1 MNKIDE
7 PLIVKNSVQEEKE
20 KNKELS
26 FKNKDFLNEDFIIKL
41 FFKQIK
47 KIVDL
52 ANLRPIN
59 EEDLGIL
66 SEKNSSKTLSFNIK
80 KDNIFNENLAYIL
93 FKTHFKAFLLILL
106 INFISIFLNI
116 NIIAT
121 LRNIIIYFRK
131 DNNYETNKILILSI
145 KFILFQFINIF
156 LQKHLEYKNNIISIQ
171 ITAELKY
178 LIFQK
183 IFKLT
188 KNSKIDN
195 AKLINFTQ
203 NDSQK
208 IMMSISTLSNL
219 ICFPILIS
227 IYCIMLFNYMGK
239 TFIFGFIALILNFV
253 ITFYLQNQMKYRQ
266 MEKQKSIDNRMKITT
281 NTLNSIKNIKENNFD
296 SYFLNK
302 ILESRD
308 KELIC
313 YNNLFKV
320 ANKIRTFLWFSPIFI
335 SMVSI
340 VFYIYY
346 SNDMKVENI
355 FTCLGIF
362 TSLQDP
368 IREFANSCTNIFAS
382 YASLIRIQNFLKE
395 EEKKIIYQN
404 KADKDN
410 NNVIFISNGNFYYN
424 NQNYILKNINLS
436 IKKGELVMII
446 GQIGSGKTTLF
457 NALLNNILSSPE
469 TKININ
475 NSIAYIKQNP
485 FIKYDTIK
493 NNILFF
499 DKYDEE
505 KYNKVLNLSELE
517 KDIKSFN
524 KSDDTMI
531 SEKGT
536 TLSGGQ
542 KSRIALAR
550 ALYSNKEIYLFDDPI
565 SSLDNNVANRI
576 IENCIISELKDKTR
590 LLITHSLDYLNKAD
604 RILLLKDGEI
614 VYNGNYE
621 NLIGIDEFKKF
632 KEYLENKEISI
643 KKPIEKNNQNEI
655 KNISNQ
661 NNINPIKSNINMIN
675 FIKKYIELLGGYKN
689 LFPIIIILILWLI
702 FKGLSDFKLLEIGK
716 NIEEKN
722 INTYSLYFYILYIII
737 ATLLIYIRLI
747 KITKNSLLGNKQLH
761 KNCISK
767 IIKAP
772 INLYH
777 DITPRSQ
784 IINNL
789 SKDLSIV
796 DFFSPVMFGNVL
808 SFGGIFLLTFII
820 TSYFQPICILFIPLS
835 FIFGIKL
842 LHYYLKCSRTLTL
855 MESKSN
861 QPILTLLNEAYDGF
875 STIKCFGVE
884 YYYIEDFYKKLD
896 KFLLHN
902 YFLKGSSTWFT
913 FTLELYSLF
922 FKSFLLCL
930 IIIFKNNF
938 KPETI
943 GLLLTYTIQLQDT
956 FIRFLVFF
964 SVFENSMMA
973 FNRCLSYK
981 NIIIEHPSI
990 TEYDKEIN
998 NWPKKGNIEFKNVN
1012 IKYRKDLD
1020 YVLKEI
1026 TFKINSGEKIG
1037 ICGRTGCGKTTL
1049 TLALIRILELN
1060 EGKILIDDID
1070 ISKIGMDKLRNS
1082 ISIVTQE
1089 PFVFEGTLKEN
1100 IEPNNNYNN
1109 NDIENLLNMFNEFN
1123 NNKFN
1128 LNLKITENGNNLSFG
1143 EKQILCI
1150 IRALIKKSNILI
1162 LDEATSN
1169 IDLEIEEKIFNII
1182 YKYKKECTIITIAHR
1197 VKNLKNYDK
1206 IFVLDEGKIIE
1217 NDSPKNLLNNKES
1230 MFSELYYK

>member
-7 PLIVKNSVQEEKE
+7 PLIVKIPNEEEKK
-20 KNKELS
+20 KNNELS
-26 FKNKDFLNEDFIIKL
+26 FKNKDYINENIMTKL
-41 FFKQIK
+41 LFKHIK
-47 KIVDL
+47 KIIDL
-52 ANLRPIN
+52 ANLRPIS
-59 EEDLGIL
+59 EGDLGIL

-80 KDNIFNENLAYIL
+80 KDNIFNENLVYIF
-93 FKTHFKAFLLILL
+93 FKTHKKEFLFILL

-116 NIIAT
+116 NT
-121 LRNIIIYFRK
+121 VSTFRNIIIYFRK
-131 DNNYETNKILILSI
+131 DNNYENNKILSLSI

-156 LQKHLEYKNNIISIQ
+156 LQKHLENKNNIISIQ
-171 ITAELKY
+171 IAAELKY

-188 KNSKIDN
+188 KKSKIDN

-208 IMMSISTLSNL
+208 IMMSISTLANL
-219 ICFPILIS
+219 ICFPILIL

-253 ITFYLQNQMKYRQ
+253 ITFYLQNQMKNRQ

-281 NTLNSIKNIKENNFD
+281 NTLNNIKNIKENNFD

-302 ILESRD
+302 ILESRN

-340 VFYIYY
+340 SFYIYY

-395 EEKKIIYQN
+395 EENKIINEN
-404 KADKDN
+404 KNHEN
-410 NNVIFISNGNFYYN
+410 NDVISISNGNFYYN
-424 NQNYILKNINLS
+424 NHNYILKNINFS

-457 NALLNNILSSPE
+457 NALLNNILSSPQ
-469 TKININ
+469 TIIKIN
-475 NSIAYIKQNP
+475 NSIAYTNQNP
-485 FIKYDTIK
+485 FIKFDTIK

-499 DKYDEE
+499 NEYDEE
-505 KYNKVLNLSELE
+505 KYNKILNLCELE

-524 KSDDTMI
+524 KGDYTII

-542 KSRIALAR
+542 KSRISLAR

-565 SSLDNNVANRI
+565 SSLDNNIANRI
-576 IENCIISELKDKTR
+576 MENCIISELKDKTR
-590 LLITHSLDYLNKAD
+590 LLITHSLDYLKKAD

-614 VYNGNYE
+614 IYNGNYD
-621 NLIGIDEFKKF
+621 NLIGIDEFKNF
-632 KEYLENKEISI
+632 KEYIENKEQSNKNSI
-643 KKPIEKNNQNEI
+643 DKNYQKEI
-655 KNISNQ
+655 KDISNQ
-661 NNINPIKSNINMIN
+661 NNMNQIKPNINMVN
-675 FIKKYIELLGGYKN
+675 FIKKYIELLGGYKS
-689 LFPIIIILILWLI
+689 LFPIIIFLILWLI

-722 INTYSLYFYILYIII
+722 NKNYSLYFYIIYIII
-737 ATLLIYIRLI
+737 ASLLIYIRLN
-747 KITKNSLLGNKQLH
+747 KITKNSLLGNKELH
-761 KNCISK
+761 KNIISK

-808 SFGGIFLLTFII
+808 SFGGIFILTFII
-820 TSYFQPICILFIPLS
+820 TSFFQPICILFIPLS

-842 LHYYLKCSRTLTL
+842 LHYYLKCSRPLTL
-855 MESKSN
+855 MESKCN
-861 QPILTLLNEAYDGF
+861 QPILTLLNEAYDGL
-875 STIKCFGVE
+875 STIKCFNVE

-913 FTLELYSLF
+913 FNLELYSLF
-922 FKSFLLCL
+922 FKSFLLSL
-930 IIIFKNNF
+930 IIYFQNNF

-964 SVFENSMMA
+964 SIFENSMMA

-981 NIIIEHPSI
+981 NIIIEHPSK
-990 TEYDKEIN
+990 TEYDKEID
-998 NWPKKGNIEFKNVN
+998 NWPKNGNIEFKNVN
-1012 IKYRKDLD
+1012 IKYRKDLN

-1026 TFKINSGEKIG
+1026 SFKINSGEKIG
-1037 ICGRTGCGKTTL
+1037 ICGRTGSGKTTL
-1049 TLALIRILELN
+1049 TLALVRILELN
-1060 EGKILIDDID
+1060 EGIILIDDID

-1082 ISIVTQE
+1082 ISIVTQD
-1089 PFVFEGTLKEN
+1089 PFVFEGSLKEN
-1100 IEPNNNYNN
+1100 IDPNNNYNN
-1109 NDIENLLNMFNEFN
+1109 NEIENLLNIFNEPQK
-1123 NNKFN
+1123 NKFN
-1128 LNLKITENGNNLSFG
+1128 LNLKISENGNNLSFG
-1143 EKQILCI
+1143 EKQIICI
-1150 IRALIKKSNILI
+1150 IRALIKKNNILI

-1169 IDLEIEEKIFNII
+1169 IDLELEEKIFNII
-1182 YKYKKECTIITIAHR
+1182 YKYKKESTIITISHR

-1206 IFVLDEGKIIE
+1206 IFVIDEGKIIE
-1217 NDSPKNLLNNKES
+1217 NDSPNNLLNNKGS

>member
-7 PLIVKNSVQEEKE
+7 PLIVKIPNEEKKK
-20 KNKELS
+20 KNNELS
-26 FKNKDFLNEDFIIKL
+26 FKNKDYINENIMTKL
-41 FFKQIK
+41 LFKHIK
-47 KIVDL
+47 KIIDL
-52 ANLRPIN
+52 ANLRPIS
-59 EEDLGIL
+59 EGDLGIL

-80 KDNIFNENLAYIL
+80 KDNIFNENLVYIF
-93 FKTHFKAFLLILL
+93 FKTHKKEFLFILL

-116 NIIAT
+116 NT
-121 LRNIIIYFRK
+121 VSTFRNIIIYFRK
-131 DNNYETNKILILSI
+131 DNNYENNKIISLSI

-156 LQKHLEYKNNIISIQ
+156 LQKHLENKNNIISIQ
-171 ITAELKY
+171 IAAELKY

-188 KNSKIDN
+188 KKSKIDN

-208 IMMSISTLSNL
+208 IMMSISTLANL
-219 ICFPILIS
+219 ICFPILIL

-253 ITFYLQNQMKYRQ
+253 ITFYLQNQMKNRQ

-281 NTLNSIKNIKENNFD
+281 NTLNNIKNIKENNFD

-302 ILESRD
+302 ILESRN

-340 VFYIYY
+340 SFYIYY

-395 EEKKIIYQN
+395 EENKIINEN
-404 KADKDN
+404 KNHEN
-410 NNVIFISNGNFYYN
+410 NDVISISNGNFYYN
-424 NQNYILKNINLS
+424 NHNYILKNINFS

-457 NALLNNILSSPE
+457 NALLNNILSSPQ
-469 TKININ
+469 TIIKIN
-475 NSIAYIKQNP
+475 NSIAYTNQNP
-485 FIKYDTIK
+485 FIKFDTIK

-499 DKYDEE
+499 NEYDEE
-505 KYNKVLNLSELE
+505 KYNKILNLCELE

-524 KSDDTMI
+524 KGDYTII

-542 KSRIALAR
+542 KSRISLAR

-565 SSLDNNVANRI
+565 SSLDNNIANRI

-590 LLITHSLDYLNKAD
+590 LLITHSLDYLKKAD

-614 VYNGNYE
+614 IYNGNYD
-621 NLIGIDEFKKF
+621 NLIGIDEFKNF
-632 KEYLENKEISI
+632 KEYIENKEQSNKNSI
-643 KKPIEKNNQNEI
+643 DKNYQKEI
-655 KNISNQ
+655 KDISNQ
-661 NNINPIKSNINMIN
+661 NNMNQIKPNINMVN
-675 FIKKYIELLGGYKN
+675 FIKKYIELLGGYKS
-689 LFPIIIILILWLI
+689 LFPIIIFLILWLI

-722 INTYSLYFYILYIII
+722 NKNYSLYFYIIYIII
-737 ATLLIYIRLI
+737 ASLLIYIRLN
-747 KITKNSLLGNKQLH
+747 KITKNSLLGNKELH
-761 KNCISK
+761 KNIISK

-808 SFGGIFLLTFII
+808 SFGGIFILTFII
-820 TSYFQPICILFIPLS
+820 TSFFQPICILFIPLS

-842 LHYYLKCSRTLTL
+842 LHYYLKCSRPLTL
-855 MESKSN
+855 MESKCN
-861 QPILTLLNEAYDGF
+861 QPILTLLNEAYDGL
-875 STIKCFGVE
+875 STIKCFNVE

-913 FTLELYSLF
+913 FNLELYSLF
-922 FKSFLLCL
+922 FKSFLLSL
-930 IIIFKNNF
+930 IIYFQNNF

-964 SVFENSMMA
+964 SIFENSMMA

-981 NIIIEHPSI
+981 NIIIEHPSK
-990 TEYDKEIN
+990 TEYDKEID
-998 NWPKKGNIEFKNVN
+998 NWPKNGNIEFKNVN
-1012 IKYRKDLD
+1012 IKYRKDLN

-1026 TFKINSGEKIG
+1026 SFKINSGEKIG
-1037 ICGRTGCGKTTL
+1037 ICGRTGSGKTTL
-1049 TLALIRILELN
+1049 TLALVRILELN
-1060 EGKILIDDID
+1060 EGIILIDDID

-1082 ISIVTQE
+1082 ISIVTQD
-1089 PFVFEGTLKEN
+1089 PFVFEGSLKEN
-1100 IEPNNNYNN
+1100 IDPNNNYNN
-1109 NDIENLLNMFNEFN
+1109 NEIENLLNMFNEFHK
-1123 NNKFN
+1123 NKFN
-1128 LNLKITENGNNLSFG
+1128 LNLKISENGNNLSFG
-1143 EKQILCI
+1143 EKQIICI
-1150 IRALIKKSNILI
+1150 IRALIKKNNILI

-1169 IDLEIEEKIFNII
+1169 IDLELEEKIFNII
-1182 YKYKKECTIITIAHR
+1182 YKYKKESTIITISHR

-1217 NDSPKNLLNNKES
+1217 NDSPNNLLNNKGS

>member
-7 PLIVKNSVQEEKE
+7 PLIVKIPNEEEKK
-20 KNKELS
+20 KNNELS
-26 FKNKDFLNEDFIIKL
+26 FKNKDYINENIMTKL
-41 FFKQIK
+41 LFKHIK
-47 KIVDL
+47 KIIDL
-52 ANLRPIN
+52 ANLRPIS
-59 EEDLGIL
+59 EGDLGIL

-80 KDNIFNENLAYIL
+80 KDNIFNENLVYIF
-93 FKTHFKAFLLILL
+93 FKTHKKEFLFILL

-116 NIIAT
+116 NT
-121 LRNIIIYFRK
+121 VSTFRNIIIYFRK
-131 DNNYETNKILILSI
+131 DNNYENNKIISLSI

-156 LQKHLEYKNNIISIQ
+156 LQKHLENKNNIISIQ
-171 ITAELKY
+171 IAAELKY

-188 KNSKIDN
+188 KKSKIDN

-208 IMMSISTLSNL
+208 IMMSISTLANL
-219 ICFPILIS
+219 ICFPILIL

-239 TFIFGFIALILNFV
+239 TFIFGFIALTLNFV
-253 ITFYLQNQMKYRQ
+253 ITFYLQNQMKNRQ

-281 NTLNSIKNIKENNFD
+281 NTLNNIKNIKENNFD

-302 ILESRD
+302 ILESRN

-340 VFYIYY
+340 SFYIYY

-395 EEKKIIYQN
+395 EENKIINEN
-404 KADKDN
+404 KNHEN
-410 NNVIFISNGNFYYN
+410 NDVISISNGNFYYN
-424 NQNYILKNINLS
+424 NHNYILKNINFS

-457 NALLNNILSSPE
+457 NALLNNILSSPQ
-469 TKININ
+469 TIIKIN
-475 NSIAYIKQNP
+475 NSIAYTNQNP
-485 FIKYDTIK
+485 FIKFDTIK

-499 DKYDEE
+499 NEYDEE
-505 KYNKVLNLSELE
+505 KYNKILNLCELE

-524 KSDDTMI
+524 KGDYTII

-542 KSRIALAR
+542 KSRISLAR

-565 SSLDNNVANRI
+565 SSLDNNIANRI
-576 IENCIISELKDKTR
+576 MENCIISELKDKTR
-590 LLITHSLDYLNKAD
+590 LLITHSLDYLKKAD

-614 VYNGNYE
+614 IYNGNYD
-621 NLIGIDEFKKF
+621 NLIGIDEFKNF
-632 KEYLENKEISI
+632 KEYIENKEQSNKNSI
-643 KKPIEKNNQNEI
+643 DKNYQKEI
-655 KNISNQ
+655 KDISNQ
-661 NNINPIKSNINMIN
+661 NNMNQIKPNINMVN
-675 FIKKYIELLGGYKN
+675 LIKKYIELLGGYKS
-689 LFPIIIILILWLI
+689 LFPIIIFLILWLI

-722 INTYSLYFYILYIII
+722 NKNYSLYFYIIYIII
-737 ATLLIYIRLI
+737 ASLLIYIRLN
-747 KITKNSLLGNKQLH
+747 KITKNSLLGNKELH
-761 KNCISK
+761 KNIISK

-808 SFGGIFLLTFII
+808 SFGGIFILTFII
-820 TSYFQPICILFIPLS
+820 TSFFQPICILFIPLS

-842 LHYYLKCSRTLTL
+842 LHYYLKCSRPLTL
-855 MESKSN
+855 MESKCN
-861 QPILTLLNEAYDGF
+861 QPILTLLNEAYDGL
-875 STIKCFGVE
+875 STIKCFNVE

-913 FTLELYSLF
+913 FNLELYSLF
-922 FKSFLLCL
+922 FKSFLLSL
-930 IIIFKNNF
+930 IIYFQNNF

-964 SVFENSMMA
+964 SIFENSMMA

-981 NIIIEHPSI
+981 NIIIEHPSR
-990 TEYDKEIN
+990 TEYDKEID
-998 NWPKKGNIEFKNVN
+998 NWPKNGNIEFKNVN
-1012 IKYRKDLD
+1012 IKYRKDLN

-1026 TFKINSGEKIG
+1026 SFKINSGEKIG
-1037 ICGRTGCGKTTL
+1037 ICGRTGSGKTTL
-1049 TLALIRILELN
+1049 TLALVRILELN
-1060 EGKILIDDID
+1060 EGIILIDDID

-1082 ISIVTQE
+1082 ISIVTQD
-1089 PFVFEGTLKEN
+1089 PFVFEGSLKEN
-1100 IEPNNNYNN
+1100 IDPNNNYNN
-1109 NDIENLLNMFNEFN
+1109 NEIENLLNMFNEFHK
-1123 NNKFN
+1123 NKFN
-1128 LNLKITENGNNLSFG
+1128 LNLQISENGNNLSFG
-1143 EKQILCI
+1143 EKQIICI
-1150 IRALIKKSNILI
+1150 IRALIKKNNILI

-1169 IDLEIEEKIFNII
+1169 IDLELEEKIFNII
-1182 YKYKKECTIITIAHR
+1182 YKYKKESTIITISHR

-1217 NDSPKNLLNNKES
+1217 NDSPNNLLNNKGS

>member
-80 KDNIFNENLAYIL
+80 KDNIFNENLVYIF
-93 FKTHFKAFLLILL
+93 FKTHKKEFLFILL

-116 NIIAT
+116 NT
-121 LRNIIIYFRK
+121 VSTFRNIIIYFRK
-131 DNNYETNKILILSI
+131 DNNYENNKIISLCI

-156 LQKHLEYKNNIISIQ
+156 LQKHLENKNNIISIQ
-171 ITAELKY
+171 IAAELKY

-188 KNSKIDN
+188 KKSKIDN

-208 IMMSISTLSNL
+208 IMLSISTLANL
-219 ICFPILIS
+219 ICFPILIL

-253 ITFYLQNQMKYRQ
+253 ITFYLQNQMKNRQ

-281 NTLNSIKNIKENNFD
+281 NTLNNIKNIKENNFD

-302 ILESRD
+302 ILESRN

-340 VFYIYY
+340 SFYIYY

-395 EEKKIIYQN
+395 EENKIINEN
-404 KADKDN
+404 KNHEN
-410 NNVIFISNGNFYYN
+410 NDVISISNGNFYYN
-424 NQNYILKNINLS
+424 NHNYILKNINFS

-457 NALLNNILSSPE
+457 NALLNNILSSPQ
-469 TKININ
+469 TIIKIN
-475 NSIAYIKQNP
+475 NSIAYTNQNP
-485 FIKYDTIK
+485 FIKFDTIK

-499 DKYDEE
+499 NEYDEE
-505 KYNKVLNLSELE
+505 KYNKILNLCELE

-524 KSDDTMI
+524 KGDYTII

-542 KSRIALAR
+542 KSRISLAR

-565 SSLDNNVANRI
+565 SSLDNNIANRI
-576 IENCIISELKDKTR
+576 MENCIISELKDKTR
-590 LLITHSLDYLNKAD
+590 LLITHSLDYLKKAD

-614 VYNGNYE
+614 IYNGNYD
-621 NLIGIDEFKKF
+621 NLIGIDEFKNF
-632 KEYLENKEISI
+632 KEYIENKEQSNKNSI
-643 KKPIEKNNQNEI
+643 DKNYQKEI
-655 KNISNQ
+655 KDISNQ
-661 NNINPIKSNINMIN
+661 NNMNQIKPNINMVN
-675 FIKKYIELLGGYKN
+675 FIKKYIELLGGYKS
-689 LFPIIIILILWLI
+689 LFPIIIFLILWLI

-722 INTYSLYFYILYIII
+722 NKNYSLYFYIIYIII
-737 ATLLIYIRLI
+737 ASLLIYIRLN
-747 KITKNSLLGNKQLH
+747 KITKNSLLGNKELH
-761 KNCISK
+761 KNIISK

-808 SFGGIFLLTFII
+808 SFGGIFILTFII
-820 TSYFQPICILFIPLS
+820 TSFFQPICILFIPLS

-842 LHYYLKCSRTLTL
+842 LHYYLKCSRPLTL
-855 MESKSN
+855 MESKCN
-861 QPILTLLNEAYDGF
+861 QPILTLLNEAYDGL
-875 STIKCFGVE
+875 STIKCFNVE

-913 FTLELYSLF
+913 FNLELYSLF
-922 FKSFLLCL
+922 FKSFLLSL
-930 IIIFKNNF
+930 IIYFQNNF

-964 SVFENSMMA
+964 SIFENSMMA

-981 NIIIEHPSI
+981 NIIIEHPSR
-990 TEYDKEIN
+990 TEYDKEID
-998 NWPKKGNIEFKNVN
+998 NWPKNGNIEFKNVN
-1012 IKYRKDLD
+1012 IKYRKDLN

-1026 TFKINSGEKIG
+1026 SFKINSGEKIG
-1037 ICGRTGCGKTTL
+1037 ICGRTGSGKTTL
-1049 TLALIRILELN
+1049 TLALVRILELN
-1060 EGKILIDDID
+1060 EGIILIDDID

-1082 ISIVTQE
+1082 ISIVTQD
-1089 PFVFEGTLKEN
+1089 PFVFEGSLKEN
-1100 IEPNNNYNN
+1100 IDPNNNYINN
-1109 NDIENLLNMFNEFN
+1109 EIENLLNMFNEFHK
-1123 NNKFN
+1123 NKFN
-1128 LNLKITENGNNLSFG
+1128 LNLKISENGNNLSFG
-1143 EKQILCI
+1143 EKQIICI
-1150 IRALIKKSNILI
+1150 IRALIKKNNILI

-1169 IDLEIEEKIFNII
+1169 IDLELEEKIFNII
-1182 YKYKKECTIITIAHR
+1182 YKYKKESTIITISHR

-1217 NDSPKNLLNNKES
+1217 NNSPNNLLNNKGS

>member
-7 PLIVKNSVQEEKE
+7 PLIVKIPNEEEKK
-20 KNKELS
+20 KNNELS
-26 FKNKDFLNEDFIIKL
+26 FKNKDYINENIMTKL
-41 FFKQIK
+41 LFKHIK
-47 KIVDL
+47 KIIDL
-52 ANLRPIN
+52 ANLRPIS
-59 EEDLGIL
+59 EGDLGIL

-80 KDNIFNENLAYIL
+80 KDNIFNENLVYIF
-93 FKTHFKAFLLILL
+93 FKTHKKEFLFILL

-116 NIIAT
+116 NT
-121 LRNIIIYFRK
+121 VSTFRNIIIYFRK
-131 DNNYETNKILILSI
+131 DNNYENNKIISLSI

-156 LQKHLEYKNNIISIQ
+156 LQKHLENKNNIISIQ
-171 ITAELKY
+171 IAAELKY

-188 KNSKIDN
+188 KKSKIDN

-208 IMMSISTLSNL
+208 IMMSISTLANL
-219 ICFPILIS
+219 ICFPILIF

-253 ITFYLQNQMKYRQ
+253 ITFYLQNQMKNRQ

-281 NTLNSIKNIKENNFD
+281 NTLNNIKNIKENNFD

-302 ILESRD
+302 ILESRN

-340 VFYIYY
+340 SFYIYY

-395 EEKKIIYQN
+395 EENKIINEN
-404 KADKDN
+404 KNHEN
-410 NNVIFISNGNFYYN
+410 NDVISISNGNFYYN
-424 NQNYILKNINLS
+424 NHNYILKNINFS

-457 NALLNNILSSPE
+457 NALLNNILSSPQ
-469 TKININ
+469 TIIKIN
-475 NSIAYIKQNP
+475 NSIAYTNQNP
-485 FIKYDTIK
+485 FIKFDTIK

-499 DKYDEE
+499 NEYDEE
-505 KYNKVLNLSELE
+505 KYNKILNLCELE
-517 KDIKSFN
+517 KDIKLFN
-524 KSDDTMI
+524 KGDYTII

-542 KSRIALAR
+542 KSRISLAR
-550 ALYSNKEIYLFDDPI
+550 ALYSNKEIYLFDAPI
-565 SSLDNNVANRI
+565 SSLDNNIANRI

-590 LLITHSLDYLNKAD
+590 LLITHSLDHLKKAD

-614 VYNGNYE
+614 IYNGNYD
-621 NLIGIDEFKKF
+621 NLIGIDEFKNF
-632 KEYLENKEISI
+632 KEYIENKEQSNKNSI
-643 KKPIEKNNQNEI
+643 DKNYQKEI
-655 KNISNQ
+655 KDISNQ
-661 NNINPIKSNINMIN
+661 NNMNQIKPNINMVN
-675 FIKKYIELLGGYKN
+675 FIKKYIELLGGYKS
-689 LFPIIIILILWLI
+689 LFPIIIFLILWLI

-722 INTYSLYFYILYIII
+722 NKKYSLYFYIIYIII
-737 ATLLIYIRLI
+737 ASLLIYIRLNR
-747 KITKNSLLGNKQLH
+747 ITKNSLLGNKELH
-761 KNCISK
+761 KNIISK

-808 SFGGIFLLTFII
+808 SFGGIFILTFII
-820 TSYFQPICILFIPLS
+820 TSFFQPICILFIPLS

-842 LHYYLKCSRTLTL
+842 LHYYLKCSRPLTL
-855 MESKSN
+855 MESKCN
-861 QPILTLLNEAYDGF
+861 QPILTLLNEAYDGL
-875 STIKCFGVE
+875 STIKCFNVE

-913 FTLELYSLF
+913 FNLELYSLF
-922 FKSFLLCL
+922 FKSFLLSL
-930 IIIFKNNF
+930 IIYFQNNF

-964 SVFENSMMA
+964 
-973 FNRCLSYK
+973 FN
-981 NIIIEHPSI
+981 
-990 TEYDKEIN
+990 
-998 NWPKKGNIEFKNVN
+998 F
-1012 IKYRKDLD
+1012 
-1020 YVLKEI
+1020 
-1026 TFKINSGEKIG
+1026 
-1037 ICGRTGCGKTTL
+1037 
-1049 TLALIRILELN
+1049 
-1060 EGKILIDDID
+1060 
-1070 ISKIGMDKLRNS
+1070 
-1082 ISIVTQE
+1082 
-1089 PFVFEGTLKEN
+1089 
-1100 IEPNNNYNN
+1100 
-1109 NDIENLLNMFNEFN
+1109 
-1123 NNKFN
+1123 
-1128 LNLKITENGNNLSFG
+1128 
-1143 EKQILCI
+1143 
-1150 IRALIKKSNILI
+1150 
-1162 LDEATSN
+1162 
-1169 IDLEIEEKIFNII
+1169 
-1182 YKYKKECTIITIAHR
+1182 
-1197 VKNLKNYDK
+1197 
-1206 IFVLDEGKIIE
+1206 
-1217 NDSPKNLLNNKES
+1217 
-1230 MFSELYYK
+1230 

>member
-7 PLIVKNSVQEEKE
+7 PLIVKIPNEEEKK
-20 KNKELS
+20 KNNELS
-26 FKNKDFLNEDFIIKL
+26 FKNKDYINENIMTKL
-41 FFKQIK
+41 LFKHIK
-47 KIVDL
+47 KIIDL
-52 ANLRPIN
+52 ANLRPIS
-59 EEDLGIL
+59 EGDLGIL

-80 KDNIFNENLAYIL
+80 KDNIFNENLVYIF
-93 FKTHFKAFLLILL
+93 FKTHKKEFLFILL

-116 NIIAT
+116 NT
-121 LRNIIIYFRK
+121 VSTFRNIIIYFRK
-131 DNNYETNKILILSI
+131 DNNYENNKIISLSI

-156 LQKHLEYKNNIISIQ
+156 LQKHLENKNNIISIQ
-171 ITAELKY
+171 IAAELKY

-188 KNSKIDN
+188 KKSKIDN

-208 IMMSISTLSNL
+208 IMLSISNLANL
-219 ICFPILIS
+219 ICFPILIL

-253 ITFYLQNQMKYRQ
+253 ITFYLQNQMKNRQ

-281 NTLNSIKNIKENNFD
+281 NTLNNIKNIKENNFD

-302 ILESRD
+302 ILESRN

-340 VFYIYY
+340 SFYIYY

-395 EEKKIIYQN
+395 EENKIINEN
-404 KADKDN
+404 KNHEN
-410 NNVIFISNGNFYYN
+410 NDVISISNGNFYYN
-424 NQNYILKNINLS
+424 NHNYILKNINFS

-457 NALLNNILSSPE
+457 NALLNNILSSPQ
-469 TKININ
+469 TIIKIN
-475 NSIAYIKQNP
+475 NSIAYTNQNP
-485 FIKYDTIK
+485 FIKFDTIK

-499 DKYDEE
+499 NEYDEE
-505 KYNKVLNLSELE
+505 KYNKILNLCELE

-524 KSDDTMI
+524 KGDYTII

-542 KSRIALAR
+542 KSRISLAR

-565 SSLDNNVANRI
+565 SSLDNNIANRI

-590 LLITHSLDYLNKAD
+590 LLITHSLDYLKKAD

-614 VYNGNYE
+614 IYNGNYD
-621 NLIGIDEFKKF
+621 NLIGIDEFKNF
-632 KEYLENKEISI
+632 KEYIENKEQSNKNSI
-643 KKPIEKNNQNEI
+643 DKNYQKEI
-655 KNISNQ
+655 KDISNQ
-661 NNINPIKSNINMIN
+661 NNMNQIKPNINMVN
-675 FIKKYIELLGGYKN
+675 FIKKYIELLGGYKS
-689 LFPIIIILILWLI
+689 LFPIIIFLILWLI

-722 INTYSLYFYILYIII
+722 NKNYSLYFYIIYIII
-737 ATLLIYIRLI
+737 ASLLIYIRLN
-747 KITKNSLLGNKQLH
+747 KITKNSLLGNKELH
-761 KNCISK
+761 KNIISK

-808 SFGGIFLLTFII
+808 SFGGIFILTFII
-820 TSYFQPICILFIPLS
+820 TSFFQPICILFIPLS

-842 LHYYLKCSRTLTL
+842 LHYYLKCSRPLTL
-855 MESKSN
+855 MESKCN
-861 QPILTLLNEAYDGF
+861 QPILTLLNEAYDGL
-875 STIKCFGVE
+875 STIKCFNVE

-913 FTLELYSLF
+913 FNLELYSLF
-922 FKSFLLCL
+922 FKSFLLSL
-930 IIIFKNNF
+930 IIYFQNNF

-964 SVFENSMMA
+964 SIFENSMMA

-981 NIIIEHPSI
+981 NIIIEHPSR
-990 TEYDKEIN
+990 TEYDKEID
-998 NWPKKGNIEFKNVN
+998 NWPKNGNIEFKNVN
-1012 IKYRKDLD
+1012 IKYRKDLN

-1026 TFKINSGEKIG
+1026 SFKINSGEKIG
-1037 ICGRTGCGKTTL
+1037 ICGRTGSGKTTL
-1049 TLALIRILELN
+1049 TLALVRILELN
-1060 EGKILIDDID
+1060 EGIILIDDID

-1082 ISIVTQE
+1082 ISIVTQD
-1089 PFVFEGTLKEN
+1089 PFVFEGSLKEN
-1100 IEPNNNYNN
+1100 IDPNNNYINN
-1109 NDIENLLNMFNEFN
+1109 EIENLLNMFNEFHK
-1123 NNKFN
+1123 NKFN
-1128 LNLKITENGNNLSFG
+1128 LNLKISENGNNLSFG
-1143 EKQILCI
+1143 EKQIICI
-1150 IRALIKKSNILI
+1150 IRALIKKNNILI

-1169 IDLEIEEKIFNII
+1169 IDLELEEKIFNLI
-1182 YKYKKECTIITIAHR
+1182 YKYKKESTIITISHR

-1206 IFVLDEGKIIE
+1206 IFVIDEGKIIE
-1217 NDSPKNLLNNKES
+1217 NDSPNNLLNNKGS
-1230 MFSELYYK
+1230 MFSELFYK

>member
-1 MNKIDE
+1 MTK
-7 PLIVKNSVQEEKE
+7 L
-20 KNKELS
+20 L
-26 FKNKDFLNEDFIIKL
+26 FKH
-41 FFKQIK
+41 IK
-47 KIVDL
+47 KIIDL
-52 ANLRPIN
+52 ANLRPIS
-59 EEDLGIL
+59 EGDLGIL

-80 KDNIFNENLAYIL
+80 KDNIFNENLVYIF
-93 FKTHFKAFLLILL
+93 FKTHKKEFLFILL

-116 NIIAT
+116 NT
-121 LRNIIIYFRK
+121 VSTFRNIIIYFRK
-131 DNNYETNKILILSI
+131 DNNYENNKIISLSI

-156 LQKHLEYKNNIISIQ
+156 LQKHLENKNNIISIQ
-171 ITAELKY
+171 IAAELKY

-188 KNSKIDN
+188 KKSKIDN

-208 IMMSISTLSNL
+208 IMMSISTLANL
-219 ICFPILIS
+219 ICFPILIF

-253 ITFYLQNQMKYRQ
+253 ITFYLQNQMKNRQ

-281 NTLNSIKNIKENNFD
+281 NTLNNIKNIKENNFD

-302 ILESRD
+302 ILESRN

-340 VFYIYY
+340 SFYIYY

-368 IREFANSCTNIFAS
+368 IREFANSCTNIFVS

-395 EEKKIIYQN
+395 EENKIINEN
-404 KADKDN
+404 KNHEN
-410 NNVIFISNGNFYYN
+410 NDVISISNGNFYYN
-424 NQNYILKNINLS
+424 NHNYILKNINFS

-457 NALLNNILSSPE
+457 NALLNNILSSPQ
-469 TKININ
+469 TIIKIN
-475 NSIAYIKQNP
+475 NSIAYTNQNP
-485 FIKYDTIK
+485 FIKFDTIK

-499 DKYDEE
+499 NEYDDE
-505 KYNKVLNLSELE
+505 KYNKILNLCELE

-524 KSDDTMI
+524 KGDYTII

-542 KSRIALAR
+542 KSRISLAR

-565 SSLDNNVANRI
+565 SSLDNNIANRI
-576 IENCIISELKDKTR
+576 MENCIISELKDKTR
-590 LLITHSLDYLNKAD
+590 LLITHSLDYLKKAD

-614 VYNGNYE
+614 IYNGNYD
-621 NLIGIDEFKKF
+621 NLIGIDEFKNF
-632 KEYLENKEISI
+632 KEYIENKEQSNKNSI
-643 KKPIEKNNQNEI
+643 DKNYQKEI
-655 KNISNQ
+655 KDISNQ
-661 NNINPIKSNINMIN
+661 NNMNQIKPNINMVN
-675 FIKKYIELLGGYKN
+675 LIKKYIELLGGYKS
-689 LFPIIIILILWLI
+689 LFPIIIFLILWLI

-722 INTYSLYFYILYIII
+722 NKNYSLYFYIIYIII
-737 ATLLIYIRLI
+737 ASLLIYIRLN
-747 KITKNSLLGNKQLH
+747 KITKNSLLGNKELH
-761 KNCISK
+761 KNIISK

-808 SFGGIFLLTFII
+808 SFGGIFILTFII
-820 TSYFQPICILFIPLS
+820 TSFFQPICILFIPLS

-842 LHYYLKCSRTLTL
+842 LHYYLKCSRPLTL
-855 MESKSN
+855 MESKCN
-861 QPILTLLNEAYDGF
+861 QPILTLLNEAYDGL
-875 STIKCFGVE
+875 STIKYFNVE

-913 FTLELYSLF
+913 FNLELYSLF
-922 FKSFLLCL
+922 FKSFLLSL
-930 IIIFKNNF
+930 IIYFQNNF

-964 SVFENSMMA
+964 SIFENSMMA

-981 NIIIEHPSI
+981 NIIIEHPSR
-990 TEYDKEIN
+990 TEYDKEID
-998 NWPKKGNIEFKNVN
+998 NWPKNGNIEFKNVN
-1012 IKYRKDLD
+1012 IKYRKDLN

-1026 TFKINSGEKIG
+1026 SFKINSGEKIG
-1037 ICGRTGCGKTTL
+1037 ICGRTGSGKTTL
-1049 TLALIRILELN
+1049 TLALVRILELN
-1060 EGKILIDDID
+1060 EGIILIDDID

-1082 ISIVTQE
+1082 ISIVTQD
-1089 PFVFEGTLKEN
+1089 PFVFEGSLKEN
-1100 IEPNNNYNN
+1100 IDPNNNYNN
-1109 NDIENLLNMFNEFN
+1109 NEIENLLNMFNEFHK
-1123 NNKFN
+1123 NKFN
-1128 LNLKITENGNNLSFG
+1128 LNLKISENGNNLSFG
-1143 EKQILCI
+1143 EKQIICI
-1150 IRALIKKSNILI
+1150 IRALIKKNNILI

-1169 IDLEIEEKIFNII
+1169 IDLELEEKIFNII
-1182 YKYKKECTIITIAHR
+1182 YKYKKESTIITISHR

-1217 NDSPKNLLNNKES
+1217 NDSPNNLLNNKGS

>member
-7 PLIVKNSVQEEKE
+7 PLIVKIPNEEEKK
-20 KNKELS
+20 KNNELS
-26 FKNKDFLNEDFIIKL
+26 FKNKDYINENIMTKL
-41 FFKQIK
+41 LFKHIK
-47 KIVDL
+47 KIIDL
-52 ANLRPIN
+52 ANLRPIS
-59 EEDLGIL
+59 EGDLGIL

-80 KDNIFNENLAYIL
+80 KDNIFNENLVYIF
-93 FKTHFKAFLLILL
+93 FKTHKKEFLFILL

-116 NIIAT
+116 NT
-121 LRNIIIYFRK
+121 VSTFRNIIIYFRK

-156 LQKHLEYKNNIISIQ
+156 LQKHLENKNNIISIQ
-171 ITAELKY
+171 IAAELKY

-188 KNSKIDN
+188 KKSKIDN

-208 IMMSISTLSNL
+208 IMMSISTLANL
-219 ICFPILIS
+219 ICFPILIF

-253 ITFYLQNQMKYRQ
+253 ITFYLQNQMKNRQ

-281 NTLNSIKNIKENNFD
+281 NTLNNIKNIKENNFD

-302 ILESRD
+302 ILESRN

-340 VFYIYY
+340 SFYIYY

-395 EEKKIIYQN
+395 EENKIINEN
-404 KADKDN
+404 KNHEN
-410 NNVIFISNGNFYYN
+410 NDVISISNGNFYYN
-424 NQNYILKNINLS
+424 NHNYILKNINFS

-457 NALLNNILSSPE
+457 NALLNNILSSPQ
-469 TKININ
+469 TIIKIN
-475 NSIAYIKQNP
+475 NSIAYTNQNP
-485 FIKYDTIK
+485 FIKFDTIK

-499 DKYDEE
+499 NEYDDE
-505 KYNKVLNLSELE
+505 KYNKILNLCELE

-524 KSDDTMI
+524 KGDYTII

-542 KSRIALAR
+542 KSRISLAR

-565 SSLDNNVANRI
+565 SSLDNNIANRI

-590 LLITHSLDYLNKAD
+590 LLITHSLDYLKKAD

-614 VYNGNYE
+614 IYNGNYD
-621 NLIGIDEFKKF
+621 NLIGIDEFKNF
-632 KEYLENKEISI
+632 KEYIENKEQSNKNSI
-643 KKPIEKNNQNEI
+643 DKNYQKEI
-655 KNISNQ
+655 KDISNQ
-661 NNINPIKSNINMIN
+661 NNMNQIKPNVNMIN
-675 FIKKYIELLGGYKN
+675 FVKKYIELLGGYKS
-689 LFPIIIILILWLI
+689 LFPIIIFLILWLI

-722 INTYSLYFYILYIII
+722 NKNYSLYFYIIYIII
-737 ATLLIYIRLI
+737 ASLLIYIRLN
-747 KITKNSLLGNKQLH
+747 KITKNSLLGNKELH
-761 KNCISK
+761 KNIISK

-808 SFGGIFLLTFII
+808 SFGGIFILTFII
-820 TSYFQPICILFIPLS
+820 TSFFQPICILFIPLS

-842 LHYYLKCSRTLTL
+842 LHYYLKCSRPLTL
-855 MESKSN
+855 MESKCN
-861 QPILTLLNEAYDGF
+861 QPILTLLNEAYDGL
-875 STIKCFGVE
+875 STIKCFNVE

-913 FTLELYSLF
+913 FNLELYSLF
-922 FKSFLLCL
+922 FKSFLLSL
-930 IIIFKNNF
+930 IIYFQNNF

-964 SVFENSMMA
+964 SIFENSMMA

-981 NIIIEHPSI
+981 NIIIEHPSR
-990 TEYDKEIN
+990 TEYDKEID
-998 NWPKKGNIEFKNVN
+998 NWPKNGNIEFKNVN
-1012 IKYRKDLD
+1012 IKYRKDLN

-1026 TFKINSGEKIG
+1026 SFKINSGEKIG
-1037 ICGRTGCGKTTL
+1037 ICGRTGSGKTTL
-1049 TLALIRILELN
+1049 TLALVRILELN
-1060 EGKILIDDID
+1060 EGIILIDDID

-1082 ISIVTQE
+1082 ISIVTQD
-1089 PFVFEGTLKEN
+1089 PFVFEGSLKEN
-1100 IEPNNNYNN
+1100 IDPNNNYNN
-1109 NDIENLLNMFNEFN
+1109 NEIENLLNMFNEFHK
-1123 NNKFN
+1123 NKFN
-1128 LNLKITENGNNLSFG
+1128 LNLKISENGNNLSFG
-1143 EKQILCI
+1143 EKQIICI
-1150 IRALIKKSNILI
+1150 IRALIKKNNILI

-1169 IDLEIEEKIFNII
+1169 IDLELEEKIFNLI
-1182 YKYKKECTIITIAHR
+1182 YKYKKESTIITISHR

-1217 NDSPKNLLNNKES
+1217 NDSPNNLLNNKGS

>member
-7 PLIVKNSVQEEKE
+7 PLIVKIPNEEEKK
-20 KNKELS
+20 KNNELS
-26 FKNKDFLNEDFIIKL
+26 FKNKDYINENIMTKL
-41 FFKQIK
+41 LFKHIK
-47 KIVDL
+47 KIIDL
-52 ANLRPIN
+52 ANLRPIS
-59 EEDLGIL
+59 EGDLGIL

-80 KDNIFNENLAYIL
+80 KDNIFNENLVYIF
-93 FKTHFKAFLLILL
+93 FKTHKKEFLFILL

-116 NIIAT
+116 NT
-121 LRNIIIYFRK
+121 VSTFRNIIIYFRK
-131 DNNYETNKILILSI
+131 DNNYENNKIISLSI

-156 LQKHLEYKNNIISIQ
+156 LQKHLENKNNIISIQ
-171 ITAELKY
+171 IAAELKY

-188 KNSKIDN
+188 KKSKIDN

-208 IMMSISTLSNL
+208 IMMSISTLANL
-219 ICFPILIS
+219 ICFPILIF

-253 ITFYLQNQMKYRQ
+253 ITFYLQNQMKNRQ

-281 NTLNSIKNIKENNFD
+281 NTLNNIKNIKENNFD

-302 ILESRD
+302 ILESRN

-340 VFYIYY
+340 SFYIYY

-395 EEKKIIYQN
+395 EENKIINEN
-404 KADKDN
+404 KNHEN
-410 NNVIFISNGNFYYN
+410 NDVISISNGNFYYN
-424 NQNYILKNINLS
+424 NHNYILKNINFS

-457 NALLNNILSSPE
+457 NALLNNILSSPQ
-469 TKININ
+469 TIIKIN
-475 NSIAYIKQNP
+475 NSIAYTNQNP
-485 FIKYDTIK
+485 FIKFDTIK

-499 DKYDEE
+499 NEYDEE
-505 KYNKVLNLSELE
+505 KYNKILNLCELE

-524 KSDDTMI
+524 KGDYTII

-542 KSRIALAR
+542 KSRISLAR

-565 SSLDNNVANRI
+565 SSLDNNIANRI
-576 IENCIISELKDKTR
+576 MENCIISELKDKTR
-590 LLITHSLDYLNKAD
+590 LLITHSLDYLKKAD

-614 VYNGNYE
+614 IYNGNYD
-621 NLIGIDEFKKF
+621 NLIGIDEFKNF
-632 KEYLENKEISI
+632 KEYIENKEQSNKNSI
-643 KKPIEKNNQNEI
+643 DKNYQKEI
-655 KNISNQ
+655 KDISNQ
-661 NNINPIKSNINMIN
+661 NNMNQIKPNINMVN
-675 FIKKYIELLGGYKN
+675 LIKKYIELLGGYKS
-689 LFPIIIILILWLI
+689 LFPIIIFLILWLI

-722 INTYSLYFYILYIII
+722 NKNYSLYFYIIYIII
-737 ATLLIYIRLI
+737 ASLLIYIRLN
-747 KITKNSLLGNKQLH
+747 KITKNSLLGNKELH
-761 KNCISK
+761 KNIISK

-808 SFGGIFLLTFII
+808 SFGGIFILTFII
-820 TSYFQPICILFIPLS
+820 TSFFQPICILFIPLS

-842 LHYYLKCSRTLTL
+842 LHYYLKCSRPLTL
-855 MESKSN
+855 MESKCN
-861 QPILTLLNEAYDGF
+861 QPILTLLNEAYDGL
-875 STIKCFGVE
+875 STIKCFNVE

-913 FTLELYSLF
+913 FNLELYSLF
-922 FKSFLLCL
+922 FKSFLLSL
-930 IIIFKNNF
+930 IIYFQNNF

-964 SVFENSMMA
+964 SIFENSMMA

-981 NIIIEHPSI
+981 NIIIEHPSR
-990 TEYDKEIN
+990 TEYDKEID
-998 NWPKKGNIEFKNVN
+998 NWPKNGNIEFKNVN
-1012 IKYRKDLD
+1012 IKYRKDLN

-1026 TFKINSGEKIG
+1026 SFKINSGEKIG
-1037 ICGRTGCGKTTL
+1037 ICGRTGSGKTTL
-1049 TLALIRILELN
+1049 TLALVRILELN
-1060 EGKILIDDID
+1060 EGIILIDDID

-1082 ISIVTQE
+1082 ISIVTQD
-1089 PFVFEGTLKEN
+1089 PFVFEGSLKEN
-1100 IEPNNNYNN
+1100 IDPNNNYNN
-1109 NDIENLLNMFNEFN
+1109 NEIENLLNMFNEFHK
-1123 NNKFN
+1123 NKFN
-1128 LNLKITENGNNLSFG
+1128 LNLKISENGNNLSFG
-1143 EKQILCI
+1143 EKQIICI
-1150 IRALIKKSNILI
+1150 IRALIKKNNILI

-1169 IDLEIEEKIFNII
+1169 IDLELEEKIFNII
-1182 YKYKKECTIITIAHR
+1182 YKYKKESTIITISHR

-1217 NDSPKNLLNNKES
+1217 NDSPNNLLNNKGS

>member
-7 PLIVKNSVQEEKE
+7 PLIVKIPNEEEKK
-20 KNKELS
+20 KNNELS
-26 FKNKDFLNEDFIIKL
+26 FKNKDYINENIMTKL
-41 FFKQIK
+41 LFKHIK
-47 KIVDL
+47 KIIDL
-52 ANLRPIN
+52 ANLRPIS
-59 EEDLGIL
+59 EGDLGIL

-80 KDNIFNENLAYIL
+80 KDNIFNENLVYIF
-93 FKTHFKAFLLILL
+93 FKTHKKEFLFILL

-116 NIIAT
+116 NT
-121 LRNIIIYFRK
+121 VSTFRNIIIYFRK
-131 DNNYETNKILILSI
+131 DNNYENNKIISLSI

-156 LQKHLEYKNNIISIQ
+156 LQKHLENKNNIISIQ
-171 ITAELKY
+171 IAAELKY

-188 KNSKIDN
+188 KKSKIDN

-208 IMMSISTLSNL
+208 IMMSISTLANL
-219 ICFPILIS
+219 ICFPILIF

-253 ITFYLQNQMKYRQ
+253 ITFYLQNQMKNRQ

-281 NTLNSIKNIKENNFD
+281 NTLNNIKNIKENNFD

-302 ILESRD
+302 ILESRN

-340 VFYIYY
+340 SFYIYY

-395 EEKKIIYQN
+395 EENKIINEN
-404 KADKDN
+404 KNHEN
-410 NNVIFISNGNFYYN
+410 NDVISISNGNFYYN
-424 NQNYILKNINLS
+424 NHNYILKNINFS

-457 NALLNNILSSPE
+457 NALLNNILSSPQ
-469 TKININ
+469 TIIKIN
-475 NSIAYIKQNP
+475 NSIAYTNQNP
-485 FIKYDTIK
+485 FIKFDTIK

-499 DKYDEE
+499 NEYDEE
-505 KYNKVLNLSELE
+505 KYNKILNLCELE

-524 KSDDTMI
+524 KGDYTII

-542 KSRIALAR
+542 KSRISLAR

-565 SSLDNNVANRI
+565 SSLDNNIANRI

-590 LLITHSLDYLNKAD
+590 LLITHSLDYLKKAD

-614 VYNGNYE
+614 IYNGNYD
-621 NLIGIDEFKKF
+621 NLIGIDEFKNF
-632 KEYLENKEISI
+632 KEYIENKEQSNKNSI
-643 KKPIEKNNQNEI
+643 DKNYQKEI
-655 KNISNQ
+655 KDISNQ
-661 NNINPIKSNINMIN
+661 NNMNQIKPNINMVN
-675 FIKKYIELLGGYKN
+675 FIKKYIELLGGYKS
-689 LFPIIIILILWLI
+689 LFPIIIFLILWLI

-722 INTYSLYFYILYIII
+722 NKNYSLYFYIIYIII
-737 ATLLIYIRLI
+737 ASLLIYIRLN
-747 KITKNSLLGNKQLH
+747 KITKNSLLGNKELH
-761 KNCISK
+761 KNIISK

-808 SFGGIFLLTFII
+808 SFGGIFILTFII
-820 TSYFQPICILFIPLS
+820 TSFFQPICILFIPLS

-842 LHYYLKCSRTLTL
+842 LHYYLKCSRPLTL
-855 MESKSN
+855 MESKCN
-861 QPILTLLNEAYDGF
+861 QPILTLLNEAYDGL
-875 STIKCFGVE
+875 STIKCFNVE

-913 FTLELYSLF
+913 FNLELYSLF
-922 FKSFLLCL
+922 FKSFLLSL
-930 IIIFKNNF
+930 IIYFQNNF

-964 SVFENSMMA
+964 SIFENSMMA

-981 NIIIEHPSI
+981 NIIIEHPSR
-990 TEYDKEIN
+990 TEYDKEID
-998 NWPKKGNIEFKNVN
+998 NWPKNGNIEFKNVN
-1012 IKYRKDLD
+1012 IKYRKDLN

-1026 TFKINSGEKIG
+1026 SFKINSGEKIG
-1037 ICGRTGCGKTTL
+1037 ICGRTGSGKTTL
-1049 TLALIRILELN
+1049 TLALVRILELN
-1060 EGKILIDDID
+1060 EGIILIDDID

-1082 ISIVTQE
+1082 ISIVTQD
-1089 PFVFEGTLKEN
+1089 PFVFEGSLKEN
-1100 IEPNNNYNN
+1100 IDPNNNYINN
-1109 NDIENLLNMFNEFN
+1109 EIENLLNMFNEFHK
-1123 NNKFN
+1123 NKFN
-1128 LNLKITENGNNLSFG
+1128 LNLKISENGNNLSFG
-1143 EKQILCI
+1143 EKQIICI
-1150 IRALIKKSNILI
+1150 IRALIKKNNILI

-1169 IDLEIEEKIFNII
+1169 IDLELEEKIFNLI
-1182 YKYKKECTIITIAHR
+1182 YKYKKESTIITISHR

-1206 IFVLDEGKIIE
+1206 IFVIDEGKIIE
-1217 NDSPKNLLNNKES
+1217 NDSPNNLLNNKGS
-1230 MFSELYYK
+1230 MFSELFYK